1 MITAKEIIE
10 GIEGL
15 ALSVKPS
22 GIAPLQPSGS
32 VSDLGVP
39 PSVPI
44 KLVTGKPT
52 LMDLKKRGSYIEFRD
67 EGIIVYDSSGTAI
80 GIVSEKEAKELEL
93 PNKNWKIT
101 VK

>member
-39 PSVPI
+39 PSVPV
-44 KLVTGKPT
+44 KLVTGSVQTITRVKS
-52 LMDLKKRGSYIEFRD
+52 DKVQEYLKGFH
-67 EGIIVYDSSGTAI
+67 GV
-80 GIVSEKEAKELEL
+80 
-93 PNKNWKIT
+93 KI
-101 VK
+101 